1 MYIKNKLL
9 PFLLVALVAITSCSK
24 QLNTNL
30 TNPNGVGINTLSG
43 KDVFAQALLST
54 VTNKIGADYYDYA
67 NQWMQYYSRNEGWA
81 SSGSQQQMEAFT
93 LPNSFANG
101 EWAALYHNIY
111 DYNYVIGNSSTNSIL
126 PGASKVMK
134 AMVFQD
140 LVDQFGNI
148 PYFQAANPSVN
159 TTPSYDSA
167 SAIYADLIVQL
178 DSAIAS
184 IQASQSTKDDA
195 SDIMFK
201 GSKTPWLQLANTIKL
216 RILLR
221 QIPNV
226 YKPTDTYVQSVISKI
241 TTQGSGF
248 LGAGTD
254 ASVQPGFADASLQ
267 QNPFWGVYGFQP
279 GSTTGYQNNNFFCAN
294 TFFISFLSNIND
306 PRLGY
311 FYDTSSAGT
320 YLGEPFG
327 SNSNPTTSP
336 LGKGL
341 LQSPTAP
348 ALLLTASQSLFM
360 QAEAVQRGLMSGNV
374 ATLYTQ
380 AVEESFRNLGIA
392 NYASLADN
400 YIANSTSSYVSLS
413 SSTTPLNTILY
424 QKWISEC
431 AMDGLEAWSDYRRT
445 GIPVIAT
452 PSEGAIIDVIPTRL
466 LYPES
471 EYQFNTANVNAQNQ
485 ASNPNAIY
493 APIFW
498 Q

>member
-9 PFLLVALVAITSCSK
+9 PFLLVVLVAITSCSK
-24 QLNTNL
+24 KLDTNL

-67 NQWMQYYSRNEGWA
+67 NQWMQYFARNEGWA

-93 LPNSFANG
+93 LPNSFGNA

-111 DYNYVIGNSSTNSIL
+111 DYNYVIGNSTANSIL

-148 PYFQAANPSVN
+148 PYFQAAQPSIS
-159 TTPSYDSA
+159 TTPAYDSA

-178 DSAIAS
+178 DAAISS
-184 IQASQSTKDDA
+184 IQASQSTADDA

-201 GSKTPWLQLANTIKL
+201 GNKTSWLQFANTIKL

-226 YKPTDTYVQSVISKI
+226 YKPTDSYVQSVIAKI
-241 TTQGSGF
+241 TAQGSGF
-248 LGAGTD
+248 LGVGTD
-254 ASVQPGFADASLQ
+254 ASIQPGFVDASLQ

-279 GSTTGYQNNNFFCAN
+279 GGTAPYQNYNFFCAN
-294 TFFISFLSNIND
+294 SFFISFLSNISD

-311 FYDTSSAGT
+311 FYTASSPGT
-320 YLGEPFG
+320 YSGEPFG
-327 SNSNPTTSP
+327 SNVNPTTSP
-336 LGKGL
+336 FGKGL
-341 LQSPTAP
+341 LQSPSAP

-360 QAEAVQRGLMSGNV
+360 QAEAVQRGLMTGDV
-374 ATLYTQ
+374 ATLYKEG
-380 AVEESFRNLGIA
+380 VEESFRNLGIA
-392 NYASLADN
+392 NYASTADN
-400 YIANSTSSYVSLS
+400 YLAGSTSSYVNLTNS
-413 SSTTPLNTILY
+413 STPLNTILY

-452 PSEGAIIDVIPTRL
+452 PSQGAVNDVIPTRL
-466 LYPES
+466 LYPQS
-471 EYQFNTANVNAQNQ
+471 EYQFNDSNVNKQNQ
-485 ASNPNAIY
+485 TGADIY
-493 APIFW
+493 TPIFW

>member
-9 PFLLVALVAITSCSK
+9 PFLLVALVAITSSCNK
-24 QLNTNL
+24 KLDTNL

-67 NQWMQYYSRNEGWA
+67 AQWMQYYSRNEGWA
-81 SSGSQQQMEAFT
+81 ASGSQQQMEAFT
-93 LPNSFANG
+93 LPNSFGNA

-111 DYNYVIGNSSTNSIL
+111 DYNYVIGNSSANSIL
-126 PGASKVMK
+126 PGASKVLK

-148 PYFQAANPSVN
+148 PYSQAAQPSVS
-159 TTPSYDSA
+159 TTPTYDSA

-178 DSAIAS
+178 DAAISA
-184 IQASQSTKDDA
+184 IQASQATADDA

-201 GSKTPWLQLANTIKL
+201 GNKTSWLQFANTMKL

-226 YKPTDTYVQSVISKI
+226 YKPTDAYVQSVISKI
-241 TTQGSGF
+241 TAQGSGF
-248 LGAGTD
+248 LGVGTD
-254 ASVQPGFADASLQ
+254 ATVQPGFVDASLQ

-279 GSTTGYQNNNFFCAN
+279 NSTTGYQNNNFFCAN
-294 TFFISFLSNIND
+294 SFFISFLSNIND

-311 FYDTSSAGT
+311 FYAPSSLGT

-327 SNSNPTTSP
+327 SNVNPTTSSF
-336 LGKGL
+336 GKGL
-341 LQSPTAP
+341 LQSPSAP

-360 QAEAVQRGLMSGNV
+360 QAEAVQRGLLTGNV
-374 ATLYTQ
+374 ATLYKE
-380 AVEESFRNLGIA
+380 AVEESFRNLAIP
-392 NYASLADN
+392 NYVSAADAYLAS
-400 YIANSTSSYVSLS
+400 STSDTVNIAVSA
-413 SSTTPLNTILY
+413 TPLNTILY
-424 QKWISEC
+424 QKWISEA

-452 PSEGAIIDVIPTRL
+452 PSQGAVNDVIPTRL
-466 LYPES
+466 LYPQS
-471 EYQFNTANVNAQNQ
+471 EYQFNDSNVNKQNQ
-485 ASNPNAIY
+485 TGSDIY
-493 APIFW
+493 TPIFW